1 MIETVNVIG
10 GGLAGSEAA
19 WQLAERGIPVKLW
32 EMRPQVKT
40 AVHRTQHLAE
50 LVCSNSLKSNLTDT
64 AQGLLKSEMNQMGS
78 LLLAC
83 ARATQVPA
91 GSALAVDRDRFGA
104 LVTQHLQSHPR
115 IEIIREEMPAIP
127 GEGINIIATGPLT
140 SERLFQEI
148 AALGGDENLYF
159 YDAIAPSVT
168 LNSLNLNRIF
178 KASRYGKGDD
188 DYYNC
193 PLSREEYEKF
203 WQELTDADIFEGHSI
218 DQKMFFSGC
227 MPIELIARRGLD
239 TMRFGPMRPVGLVDP
254 RSDKR
259 AWAVVQLRQ
268 ENHEGT
274 IYGLVGFQT
283 RLRWTEQDRI
293 FRMIPGL
300 EEAEFVRYGVMHRNT
315 YINSP
320 RLLSPTLQT
329 KIDPRLL
336 FAGQITGVEGYMESA
351 ATGIVAGL
359 NAARLVFG
367 QELLVFSPMTMIG
380 ALIGFITSS
389 PAENFQP
396 MNANFGIL
404 PALEQKIKDKKT
416 RYQKYVERSQLEMC
430 KISELFLEH
439 VVKEF

>member
-1 MIETVNVIG
+1 MNETVNVIG

-19 WQLAERGIPVKLW
+19 WQLAERGIPVRLW

-40 AVHRTQHLAE
+40 AVHRTEHLAE

-64 AQGLLKSEMNQMGS
+64 AQGLLKSEMDQMGS

-91 GSALAVDRDRFGA
+91 GSALAVDRERFSA
-104 LVTQHLQSHPR
+104 LVPHHLKNHPR
-115 IEIIREEMPAIP
+115 VELIREEMPAIP

-148 AALGGDENLYF
+148 AAQSGNDNLFF

-168 LNSLNLNRIF
+168 LSSLNQDRIF

-193 PLSREEYEKF
+193 PLNREEYERF

-218 DQKMFFSGC
+218 DQKLFFSGC
-227 MPIELIARRGLD
+227 MPVELIARRGLD
-239 TMRFGPMRPVGLVDP
+239 TLRFGPMRPVGLVDP

-268 ENHEGT
+268 ENQEGT
-274 IYGLVGFQT
+274 VYGLVGFQT

-320 RLLSPTLQT
+320 RLLLPTLQT
-329 KIDPRLL
+329 KNIPHLF

-359 NAARLVFG
+359 NTARLVFD
-367 QELLVFSPMTMIG
+367 QEPLVFSPMTMIG
-380 ALIGFITSS
+380 ALINFITSS
-389 PAENFQP
+389 PADNFQP

-404 PALEQKIKDKKT
+404 PALEEKIKDKKT
-416 RYQKYVERSQLEMC
+416 RYQKYVDRSKMEMC